1 MRVGQPVD
9 DVVAPA
15 AASPYVGEVSR
26 GCRVRRRWR
35 LQAALV
41 GAMDGVFQDARNVE
55 GSLTTTTTGGGA
67 PFGSLPLGDPQTSDI
82 GNTFGGYVGSG
93 LFDAD
98 DASCALASTDRRSA
112 GRPPGIEAFVGG
124 PAAAPATHVGAAAR
138 GGGGGARGK
147 EADGLP
153 GGGASLTGDVGE
165 IRDWPEDV
173 ASPDPLS
180 WSGAP
185 PPLASLSG
193 GAGGGADLFGRVP
206 PPPPPTTSCA
216 SAGEMFGNLHLEGP
230 LAGNVPTTTPV
241 DPLLSHKPFPVD
253 MDQQMLL
260 APSCSIVSAGGSTD
274 GDANASST
282 AIVPMTPPLQLA
294 HPAPRPLP
302 TPLHPAAAVPLPLT
316 TPGMTPSVDE
326 EADLQVVD
334 DEIEVCDDVSKQPPA
349 MELADCIIDDYKN
362 GVNTSPTQP
371 MHSSERALQLMRKN
385 SLVREWLL
393 RGNAGRPSKGALDNA
408 FAISMNMQFESSG
421 VGPLREGDLVQQNSQ
436 LLVLPFATVN
446 GTTMGS
452 IYGASSNGDYG
463 WDASRSNTRFVYEE
477 ATGECLTYSWHG
489 AVVIASW
496 FYPRDSR
503 TRDRAV
509 FMFLAPRTPDEEPQH
524 VLTHMSFVESSLCK
538 QCGGVGE
545 LCLCPPR
552 RMSRSPTSPVDF
564 SGFDMADMRGDFRGY
579 CQTLV
584 YVAESGHLLRTTI
597 SNSCLSSS
605 LTMEEETRTLKRQT
619 LDQLGLLLS
628 SPLADMSMVAAVVP
642 NYRALA
648 ATVISCCYSEDEGD
662 GEQGG
667 QAGQPKPKRKRGP
680 RSSELTDEQRALR
693 EITRKERNRYHARVS
708 NEKRRI
714 KQARTM
720 DRKRMLVDAVAR
732 MHEYLNQYREV
743 NTKLQAMVSAGSRK
757 NGMVLSPASV
767 SLLGDRDGRSVG
779 LGVPRVEPVGNYMPG
794 DAGMCSAAVAAT
806 PAVSTV
812 TQGAVTASREGLHA
826 GAAFAPDILF
836 PTGQPRM
843 SGQEPPQGGP
853 NL

>member
-1 MRVGQPVD
+1 VRVGQLVD

-15 AASPYVGEVSR
+15 AASPYVGAVSR
-26 GCRVRRRWR
+26 AYRVRRRWR
-35 LQAALV
+35 LQPVLD

-82 GNTFGGYVGSG
+82 GNAFAGYIGSG

-98 DASCALASTDRRSA
+98 DAGCALASTDRRSA
-112 GRPPGIEAFVGG
+112 GRPPGIEAFVGE
-124 PAAAPATHVGAAAR
+124 PAAAPATNVGAAAR
-138 GGGGGARGK
+138 GVEGGARGE

-153 GGGASLTGDVGE
+153 GGSASLTGGVSDL
-165 IRDWPEDV
+165 RDWPEDV
-173 ASPDPLS
+173 ASPVLLS

-185 PPLASLSG
+185 PPLASLPG
-193 GAGGGADLFGRVP
+193 GGGGGADLIGRVP

-216 SAGEMFGNLHLEGP
+216 SAGEMLGNLHLEGP

-241 DPLLSHKPFPVD
+241 DPLLNHKPFPED
-253 MDQQMLL
+253 MNQQMLL

-274 GDANASST
+274 GDANVSST
-282 AIVPMTPPLQLA
+282 AIVRMTPPLQ
-294 HPAPRPLP
+294 PAPPPPRTLP
-302 TPLHPAAAVPLPLT
+302 TPPHPAAAVPLPMT
-316 TPGMTPSVDE
+316 TPGVTPSLDE
-326 EADLQVVD
+326 DADVQVVD
-334 DEIEVCDDVSKQPPA
+334 DEIEVCDGVIKQPRA

-421 VGPLREGDLVQQNSQ
+421 VGPLREGDLVQQNSK
-436 LLVLPFATVN
+436 LLVLPFATVS

-524 VLTHMSFVESSLCK
+524 VLTHMSFVENSLCK

-552 RMSRSPTSPVDF
+552 RLSRSPTSPVDF

-628 SPLADMSMVAAVVP
+628 SPLADMSMVTAIVP

-648 ATVISCCYSEDEGD
+648 ATVLSCCYSEDEGD

-667 QAGQPKPKRKRGP
+667 REGQPKPKRKRGP

-693 EITRKERNRYHARVS
+693 EITRKERNRFHARVS

-714 KQARTM
+714 KLARSM
-720 DRKRMLVDAVAR
+720 KRKRMLIIAVAE
-732 MHEYLNQYREV
+732 MHEHLNQYRGV
-743 NTKLQAMVSAGSRK
+743 NTELQAMLSAGSRR

-767 SLLGDRDGRSVG
+767 SLLGDRIGRSME
-779 LGVPRVEPVGNYMPG
+779 LGAPRVEPTGNYTPG
-794 DAGMCSAAVAAT
+794 DAGVCSAAAAAT
-806 PAVSTV
+806 PMVSTA
-812 TQGAVTASREGLHA
+812 TQGVDTASQEGLPV
-826 GAAFAPDILF
+826 GAAFALDTLF
-836 PTGQPRM
+836 ATGQPRM
-843 SGQEPPQGGP
+843 SGQEQSQGGP
-853 NL
+853 NR